1 MSVIVLKS
9 SDDQIFSVERAIA
22 EKSKMIR
29 DMLDLTEAEEG
40 KEIVAPLD
48 VKGATLKKVVEWTTQ
63 HKDDPAPV
71 DDLKEKELGKCKK
84 PELSQWDEDF
94 LQLEQAELYDLLL
107 AANYL
112 EIKDLL
118 DVICKTVALMIQDK
132 SAEEIREKF
141 DVKNDFSKA
150 EEEKIKEENEWC
162 ADKKK

>member
-9 SDDQIFSVERAIA
+9 SDDQVFSVERAIA

-71 DDLKEKELGKCKK
+71 DDLKEKEPGKWKK

-118 DVICKTVALMIQDK
+118 DTICKTVALMIQDK

-141 DVKNDFSKA
+141 DIKNDFSKA

>member
-9 SDDQIFSVERAIA
+9 SDDQVFSIERAIA

-112 EIKDLL
+112 EIKDLP
-118 DVICKTVALMIQDK
+118 DVICKTVALMIQNK
-132 SAEEIREKF
+132 STEEIREKF